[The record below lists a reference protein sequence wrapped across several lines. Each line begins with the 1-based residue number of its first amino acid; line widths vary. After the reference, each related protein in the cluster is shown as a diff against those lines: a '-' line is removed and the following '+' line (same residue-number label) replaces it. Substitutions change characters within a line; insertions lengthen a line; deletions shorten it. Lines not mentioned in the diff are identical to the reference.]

1 MNATTVYDVAKSL
14 PIAEQK
20 VLFEMLRKEFGIST
34 KSLKKKKQPILMKEM
49 AFRYLL
55 NNVFNKKP

>member
-34 KSLKKKKQPILMKEM
+34 KSLKKQKQPILMKEM
-49 AFRYLL
+49 AFQYLL